1 MREIPYPHPGE
12 ILMHEFLEP
21 MGISQYR
28 LALATGVSQQ
38 SIAEIVAGAHAVTV
52 DTGLRLSRFF
62 GTSEDFWIG
71 LQLDHE
77 AATNRVHFTP

>member
-1 MREIPYPHPGE
+1 MREIPYPHPGK

-38 SIAEIVAGAHAVTV
+38 SIAEIAAGTHAVTV
-52 DTGLRLSRFF
+52 DTGLRLSRC
-62 GTSEDFWIG
+62 
-71 LQLDHE
+71 
-77 AATNRVHFTP
+77 ATRCARWRSRG